1 MKRMTSVLALVALAT
16 TLTAFTGHAATPTA
30 KSTTPKAAI
39 ASAPAAHAI
48 AAKPAKT
55 SMLATKTLV
64 DLNSASKEELM
75 KLPGIG
81 EATADK
87 IVADRPFK
95 SKLDLLQK
103 RIVNRATYA
112 KIRGEVV
119 AKQAK

>member
-1 MKRMTSVLALVALAT
+1 MKRMTSVFALVALAT
-16 TLTAFTGHAATPTA
+16 TLTAFTGHAATAPA